1 MSTLWYT
8 KPAAEWEEALPLGNG
23 RLGAMI
29 AGNLREERIQVNEE
43 TIWYGGWEDRLNP
56 DARENLPKLREL
68 VRQGRIS
75 EAEHLIRLAFIS
87 GPDGQRGYQTLGDIE
102 MKYLN
107 DPSQEE
113 CTAYRRELD
122 LDRAVCRVQYENA
135 KKEAFERTCFI
146 SRPADCMVLH
156 LRAPKGKVSVEV
168 MLNRAKY
175 FDRTGKVN
183 DHTIY
188 LSGNLGKNALEFAMC
203 LSAKAKGGRV
213 YTMGHTLVVEGADEA
228 VLYFG
233 ADSTFR
239 YASADVASWEPRVQ
253 EVLAEKITEKLE
265 RAMAR
270 EYGGLLAEHE
280 KDYREFYDRVA
291 LSLPEKEENAALP
304 TDERLQRII
313 SGGTDEGLA
322 KLLFDYG
329 RYLLIGCSR
338 PGDLPATLQG
348 IWNKDFMAPWDSKY
362 TININTEM
370 NYWPAEVCALPE
382 CHTALFDLIGRMREH
397 GRSIARRMY
406 DCRGLMAHH
415 NTDLYGDCAPQDNW
429 IPATIWTMGA
439 AWLCTHLWMH
449 YSYTQDLEFLKWAYP
464 VMAEAALFFV
474 DFLEEKDGYLV
485 TNPSLSPENVYIL
498 PSGEQGCCCMGAT
511 MDLEILR
518 ELFTG
523 CKKAAEI
530 LGDAVDEAEIPDVSD
545 MRKLQKEINA
555 ALEKLPPIRI
565 DSTGRVMEW
574 MEEYEEAE
582 PGHRHVSQL
591 YGLYPS
597 DQISMDKTPELA
609 AAAAETLRVRL
620 ANGGGHTGWSRAWII
635 NFYAKLWDGEKAWEN
650 ICQML
655 AKSTYAN
662 LFDRHPPF
670 QIDGNFGVTAAIAQM
685 LVQSREQ
692 EVILLPALPKAWE
705 QGEVKGLRLV
715 GNAGIALAWKDGR
728 LLQCRVTADQ
738 AYKGEIVY
746 GSVRRTGKL
755 KAGETIVLDERLQ
768 EIEE

>member
-406 DCRGLMAHH
+406 DCRGLMAQH

-746 GSVRRTGKL
+746 GSVRRTVKL

>member
-156 LRAPKGKVSVEV
+156 LRAPKGKVSVEG

-746 GSVRRTGKL
+746 GSVRRTVKL

>member
-8 KPAAEWEEALPLGNG
+8 KPAVEWEEALPIGNG

-75 EAEHLIRLAFIS
+75 EAERLIRLAFIS

-107 DPSQEE
+107 DPLQEE

-122 LDRAVCRVQYENA
+122 LDRAVCCVQYENA
-135 KKEAFERTCFI
+135 RKEAFERTCFI
-146 SRPADCMVLH
+146 SRPADCMVMH

-203 LSAKAKGGRV
+203 LSAKVKGGRV
-213 YTMGHTLVVEGADEA
+213 YTMGHTLVIEEADEA

-239 YASADVASWEPRVQ
+239 YAKEDVAAWEPRVQ
-253 EVLAEKITEKLE
+253 DVLAEKITEKLE

-270 EYGGLLAEHE
+270 EYEELLEEHK
-280 KDYREFYDRVA
+280 KDYRSFYGRVA

-304 TDERLQRII
+304 TDERLQKII
-313 SGGTDEGLA
+313 NGGTDEGLA

-329 RYLLIGCSR
+329 RYLLIECSR

-382 CHTALFDLIGRMREH
+382 CHTALFDLIEQMREH

-406 DCRGLMAHH
+406 GCRGFMAHH
-415 NTDLYGDCAPQDNW
+415 NTDIYGDCAPQDNW
-429 IPATIWTMGA
+429 IPATIWVMGA

-449 YSYTQDLEFLKWAYP
+449 YSYTQDLEFLKQAYP

-498 PSGEQGCCCMGAT
+498 PSGEQGCCCMGAS
-511 MDLEILR
+511 MDMEILR

-530 LGDAVDEAEIPDVSD
+530 LGDAVENMEIPDVSD
-545 MRKLQKEINA
+545 VRELQNEINA

-574 MEEYEEAE
+574 MEEYKEAE

-597 DQISMDKTPELA
+597 DQITMDGTPELA

-685 LVQSREQ
+685 LVQSREHK
-692 EVILLPALPKAWE
+692 IIPLPALPKAWDH
-705 QGEVKGLRLV
+705 GEVKGLRLV
-715 GNAGIALAWKDGR
+715 GNASIALAWENGKLTR
-728 LLQCRVTADQ
+728 CAVTADQ
-738 AYKGEIVY
+738 AYEGEVVYGKIHRAVKLEKGE
-746 GSVRRTGKL
+746 TM
-755 KAGETIVLDERLQ
+755 VLDEVRSA
-768 EIEE
+768 E

>member
-56 DARENLPKLREL
+56 DARENLPKLRQLIRE
-68 VRQGRIS
+68 GRIS

-102 MKYLN
+102 MKYGN
-107 DPSQEE
+107 DPSPEE

-135 KKEAFERTCFI
+135 KKETFERTCFI

-168 MLNRAKY
+168 MLDRAKY

-253 EVLAEKITEKLE
+253 DVLAEKITEKLE

-270 EYGGLLAEHE
+270 EYGELLAEHE

-406 DCRGLMAHH
+406 GCRGFMAHH

-498 PSGEQGCCCMGAT
+498 PNGEQGCCCMGAT

-609 AAAAETLRVRL
+609 AAAAETLRVRI

-685 LVQSREQ
+685 LVQSREHKI
-692 EVILLPALPKAWE
+692 ILLPALPKAWE

-746 GSVRRTGKL
+746 GSVRRTVKL
-755 KAGETIVLDERLQ
+755 KAGETIILDERLQ

>member
-498 PSGEQGCCCMGAT
+498 PSGEHGCCCMGAT

-746 GSVRRTGKL
+746 GSVRRTVKL